1 MKIYVIKRDDG
12 KYHYL
17 TPEHKTEWIDSLY
30 YADRIPALDESD
42 YNSIK
47 KWADKRFPNCK
58 LVQITVLEG
67 DLSDHTKQVRKEVCE
82 EIKDLAGNY
91 FELPYCDNCG
101 ETLFASSDV
110 VLTGSDLTEILD
122 QIQGEDINA

>member
-12 KYHYL
+12 KYYYL

-67 DLSDHTKQVRKEVCE
+67 DLSDYTKQVRKEVYE
-82 EIKDLAGNY
+82 QIGKNVAVDRINGKLYARYENLAK
-91 FELPYCDNCG
+91 
-101 ETLFASSDV
+101 
-110 VLTGSDLTEILD
+110 ILD
-122 QIQGEDINA
+122 QLQGEDINA